1 MGSDKG
7 LSFTL
12 SVFRVLSEILIA
24 CPEDSDVADRSP
36 PSILTESCGK
46 SHIYLIPLMVSKC
59 ILTLSNITSNMHLS
73 LVEFAMRTILD
84 GVKQI

>member
-24 CPEDSDVADRSP
+24 CPEDSDVADP
-36 PSILTESCGK
+36 NPESQDQGQ
-46 SHIYLIPLMVSKC
+46 
-59 ILTLSNITSNMHLS
+59 
-73 LVEFAMRTILD
+73 AMAAGTHPGTTYQLCWLLP
-84 GVKQI
+84 GAPTNTVY